1 MPENPVFDMDEVK
14 KNSFHS
20 DETVGGKSE
29 RGDVGTLVL
38 GRRGLVLV
46 GVFVVALCLFV
57 GMLVYFLRPD
67 CHSYHQ
73 SPAVSQDESVTMTSS
88 AVGDVT
94 TLRSYDP
101 CLTSGQGCITGKF

>member
-20 DETVGGKSE
+20 DETVGGKSAE

-67 CHSYHQ
+67 CHSYQ
-73 SPAVSQDESVTMTSS
+73 SPAVSHDESVTMTSS
-88 AVGDVT
+88 AFDDVT

-101 CLTSGQGCITGKF
+101 CLTSGQGCINGE